1 MNWSIIPA
9 SWSGPLLSL
18 LRIVTGLLFLAHG
31 VQKHL
36 GFPPSDRGPPEGL
49 GAIAG
54 WFELIFGA
62 LIVLGLMTRVSAFLM
77 SGMMAIAYWTAHAPQ
92 SPFPI
97 ANGGETAILYCFV
110 FLYIAAAGPGPWSI
124 DGGRDNRG
132 RLR

>member
-9 SWSGPLLSL
+9 SWSGILLSV
-18 LRIVTGLLFLAHG
+18 LRIVAGLLFFAHG

-36 GFPPSDRGPPEGL
+36 NFPPGDGPPAGL

-62 LIVLGLMTRVSAFLM
+62 LIVLGLLTRVSAFLM
-77 SGMMAIAYWTAHAPQ
+77 SGMMAIAYWMVHAPQ
-92 SPFPI
+92 DALPI
-97 ANGGETAILYCFV
+97 LNNGESAILFCFV

-124 DGGRDNRG
+124 DAIRSRVA
-132 RLR
+132 